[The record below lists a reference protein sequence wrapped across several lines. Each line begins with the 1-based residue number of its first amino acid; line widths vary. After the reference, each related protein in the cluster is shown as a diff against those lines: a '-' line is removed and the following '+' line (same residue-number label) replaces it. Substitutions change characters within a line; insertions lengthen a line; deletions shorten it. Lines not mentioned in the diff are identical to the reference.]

1 MQDKN
6 DINPRVRFK
15 DKNPDNKVF
24 FNTLRARVDA
34 YFKQNNISRYGNK
47 SMVWK
52 TVILMC
58 AYIVPFVLLLV
69 LPPVTW
75 VGFCLWSL
83 MGLSLAGIGMSVMH
97 DANHGAYSRKKIIN
111 RLLGFSLNLLGMG
124 VFNWKLQHNVLHHTY
139 TNIYELDED
148 IDGPSILRLSPHHKY
163 RKIHKY
169 QQFYVFFLYCLLT
182 LNWYLFKD
190 FIQLVRYK
198 KMGVNKSTPKQY
210 AWQITSLILSKLFY
224 AFYIIFVPIYWL
236 NYDWQQIVIAL
247 LVLHFIAGFI
257 LSVTFQLAHTVSE
270 SSYPLPN
277 EKNIIT
283 NDWAIHQVNTT
294 VDFARNSKFLN
305 WYLGGLNFQVEHHL
319 FPTICHV
326 HYKSLSKIVEETA
339 KEFGIVYSANP
350 TLMAAIKS
358 HLANIKK
365 LGSASV

>member
-1 MQDKN
+1 METIKSHNAKFLPLEKSKFYATLLKQ
-6 DINPRVRFK
+6 V
-15 DKNPDNKVF
+15 DNYFETRKLKKTA
-24 FNTLRARVDA
+24 NTTMVIKTIVLALA
-34 YFKQNNISRYGNK
+34 YF
-47 SMVWK
+47 
-52 TVILMC
+52 L
-58 AYIVPFVLLLV
+58 PFVAVLVFHLPFWALLLCYAV
-69 LPPVTW
+69 M
-75 VGFCLWSL
+75 GFA
-83 MGLSLAGIGMSVMH
+83 MAGIGMSVMH

-163 RKIHKY
+163 HKIHKY

-224 AFYIIFVPIYWL
+224 AFYIIFIPIYWL